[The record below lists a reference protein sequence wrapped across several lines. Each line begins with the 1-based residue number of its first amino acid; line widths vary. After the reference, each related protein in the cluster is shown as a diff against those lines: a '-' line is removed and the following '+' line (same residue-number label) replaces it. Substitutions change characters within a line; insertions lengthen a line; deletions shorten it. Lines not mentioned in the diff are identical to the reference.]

1 MAAHLTGQ
9 QALVATDG
17 AGDGRTYNLD
27 PATANSEDSYNG
39 REEYAASQLAEG
51 WLALYVSRN
60 AWDQQFNM
68 PALDNATY
76 LPLPPMTT
84 GQTGWTAVK
93 GSSPQGERL
102 SP

>member
-1 MAAHLTGQ
+1 MAAHLSGQ

-17 AGDGRTYNLD
+17 SGDGRTYNLD
-27 PATANSEDSYNG
+27 PATANSEDTYNG

-60 AWDQQFNM
+60 AWDQQFNL
-68 PALDNATY
+68 PALDDATY
-76 LPLPPMTT
+76 LPLPPLTT
-84 GQTGWTAVK
+84 GQTGWTAVQ